1 MNSQRHLSL
10 VRLSFSCQIQLSSKK
25 SDSTSSWLPR
35 PRLEPQR
42 VPSPACFSG
51 STSDAKTSPHSAWQA
66 PRQRRSDGEAYLPR
80 KASRDEEP
88 TAEFAWPAHFGMGA
102 FRSPKPCTPHINA
115 YFAPWRKGEARKL
128 EKVFQHQSSS
138 SHVPTFGAVH
148 SKQHYTGEDPR

>member
-1 MNSQRHLSL
+1 MRKLHRTVRGKRRASAEAMERRTSQ
-10 VRLSFSCQIQLSSKK
+10 
-25 SDSTSSWLPR
+25 
-35 PRLEPQR
+35 E
-42 VPSPACFSG
+42 
-51 STSDAKTSPHSAWQA
+51 
-66 PRQRRSDGEAYLPR
+66 
-80 KASRDEEP
+80 KANRDEEP
-88 TAEFAWPAHFGMGA
+88 TAENAWPAHFGMGA